1 MPSVFNEYCQI
12 WTDKAIYSNVKEHDL
27 LIHLQ
32 QSNKSEMHSNAAAI
46 KSTTYS
52 RI

>member
-12 WTDKAIYSNVKEHDL
+12 WPDQAIYSNVKEHAL
-27 LIHLQ
+27 VIHLQ
-32 QSNKSEMHSNAAAI
+32 QPNKSEVHSNAAAI
-46 KSTTYS
+46 NSTTYS